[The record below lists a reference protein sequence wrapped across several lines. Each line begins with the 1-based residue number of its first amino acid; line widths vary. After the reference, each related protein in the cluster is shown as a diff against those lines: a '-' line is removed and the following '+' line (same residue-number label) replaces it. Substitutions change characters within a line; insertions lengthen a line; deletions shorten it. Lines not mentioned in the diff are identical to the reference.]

1 MYLLLIFV
9 MSLFVPLAVLPG
21 MIKRGMQS
29 PYRIVLYAALSSSAA
44 ALLVLI
50 VASAS
55 GESVYGQISAA
66 VNEMAGVLAD
76 NETMIDV
83 LGMKDITAGERTD
96 LIVKLY
102 QETFKALPA
111 SIMTFNAVVA
121 YFEYILLSRIMKNA
135 NPGVRLMPKFREFTL
150 PGGAIWGII
159 IMYMVSWLM
168 TSAEMLSDDLLYVNM
183 DLIFDFVL
191 SLQGISVVFM
201 LFHMKKLPK
210 AVAVIIIIV
219 LWGTYMG
226 RWMLVLL
233 GMFDILLGLKT
244 RIQSGRSG
252 R

>member
-83 LGMKDITAGERTD
+83 LGMKDMTAGERTD

-121 YFEYILLSRIMKNA
+121 YFEYIL
-135 NPGVRLMPKFREFTL
+135 
-150 PGGAIWGII
+150 
-159 IMYMVSWLM
+159 
-168 TSAEMLSDDLLYVNM
+168 
-183 DLIFDFVL
+183 
-191 SLQGISVVFM
+191 
-201 LFHMKKLPK
+201 
-210 AVAVIIIIV
+210 
-219 LWGTYMG
+219 
-226 RWMLVLL
+226 
-233 GMFDILLGLKT
+233 
-244 RIQSGRSG
+244 
-252 R
+252 